1 MKGSSELLPRCSYF
15 NNSGSQRSSLI
26 AFLSISYKERGS
38 EKVCKLNARPQTTT
52 RV

>member
-15 NNSGSQRSSLI
+15 NSGSQRGSLN

-38 EKVCKLNARPQTTT
+38 EKVCKLKARPQMTT